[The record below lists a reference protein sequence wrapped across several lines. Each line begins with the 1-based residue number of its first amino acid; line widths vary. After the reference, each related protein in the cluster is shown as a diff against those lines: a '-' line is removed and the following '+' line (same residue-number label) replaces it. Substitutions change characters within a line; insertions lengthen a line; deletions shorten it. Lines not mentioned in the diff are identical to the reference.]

1 MSKEIEPVYRALGA
15 RVQMIR
21 ETIGMT
27 QAELAKRCGYT
38 RTSLVNF
45 EAGRQRMPLHQVEAV
60 AIALSSTPR
69 NLLKGIWL

>member
-1 MSKEIEPVYRALGA
+1 MSKEIEPVYRALAA

-21 ETIGMT
+21 EAIGMT

-45 EAGRQRMPLHQVEAV
+45 EAGRQRLPLHQIEVIAK
-60 AIALSSTPR
+60 ALSSTPR
-69 NLLKGIWL
+69 HLLKGIWL